1 MDTGP
6 RIRIHIKILQIRN
19 TASYETFN
27 GDTITLP
34 TTDDNRYL
42 LSPSNEQRNNRY
54 FHTRL
59 SNE

>member
-6 RIRIHIKILQIRN
+6 RIWIHIKILRIRN

-34 TTDDNRYL
+34 TTDDNRYFTQCL
-42 LSPSNEQRNNRY
+42 VMNSVIIVTFIQG
-54 FHTRL
+54 
-59 SNE
+59 